1 MNGIVHCVDEQQDL
15 CRSLDPKPASL
26 AQLSS
31 SQASSLYYP
40 VLEEVQMNFN
50 IHLMFTRKMN
60 SASAGAKETR
70 YSRAM
75 SKV

>member
-1 MNGIVHCVDEQQDL
+1 MNYETSAGVWTLSQL
-15 CRSLDPKPASL
+15 
-26 AQLSS
+26 LSS
-31 SQASSLYYP
+31 TFIQPGYYP